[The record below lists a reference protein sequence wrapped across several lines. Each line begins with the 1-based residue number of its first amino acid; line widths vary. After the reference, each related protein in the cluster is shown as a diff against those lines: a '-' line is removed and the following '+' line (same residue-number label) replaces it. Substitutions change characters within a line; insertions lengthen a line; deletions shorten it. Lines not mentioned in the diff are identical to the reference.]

1 MLQNIYIII
10 DLMDWW
16 VVSIGDSG
24 VSETMGSCSWMLL
37 CLMMV
42 GKARWGSLVV
52 CGQLRGHPHLKF

>member
-10 DLMDWW
+10 DLMDLW
-16 VVSIGDSG
+16 VVRIGDSG

-52 CGQLRGHPHLKF
+52 CGQLGGQPHLKF